1 MTLLTGLL
9 ALQLWHGIFIAAG
22 SGLALACIVALIL
35 TFLGGSS
42 APKQ

>member
-1 MTLLTGLL
+1 MFLSTLL

-22 SGLALACIVALIL
+22 SGLALAALVALIL

-42 APKQ
+42 SSKT